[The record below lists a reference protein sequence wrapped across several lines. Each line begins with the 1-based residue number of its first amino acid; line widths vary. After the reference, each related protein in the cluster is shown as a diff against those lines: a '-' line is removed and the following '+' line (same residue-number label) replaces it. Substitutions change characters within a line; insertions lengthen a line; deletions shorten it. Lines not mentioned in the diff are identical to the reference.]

1 MSAKKKTYSYI
12 KHPFCKNGW
21 YSFGISML
29 SFILTQFIVYRAVS
43 SGGEVSMGLAALGI
57 SALLIDIAGM
67 SFTRI
72 CFKEKNKN
80 YTFAVLGGCLG
91 FLYLL
96 SGYTFFQD
104 KRGFI

>member
-21 YSFGISML
+21 YSFSISML

-80 YTFAVLGGCLG
+80 YAFAVLGGLIG
-91 FLYLL
+91 LFV
-96 SGYTFFQD
+96 
-104 KRGFI
+104 FIEWIYIFSR

>member
-12 KHPFCKNGW
+12 KHPFCKNSW
-21 YSFGISML
+21 YSFSISML
-29 SFILTQFIVYRAVS
+29 SFILTQFIVCRAVS

-72 CFKEKNKN
+72 CFKEKNKSDA
-80 YTFAVLGGCLG
+80 FAVLGGLIG
-91 FLYLL
+91 LFV
-96 SGYTFFQD
+96 
-104 KRGFI
+104 FIEWIYIFSR